1 MASDPKGRAVMISSI
16 EKRKLVYVLNRD
28 PAGKPTIA
36 SPLEAHRTRTLT
48 FTTVGL
54 DNGYDN
60 PIFATLELQYPDSE
74 DYVVRESPED
84 LEDSRRRNEE
94 QRRSRRRGGS

>member
-16 EKRKLVYVLNRD
+16 KKRKLVYVLNRD
-28 PAGKPTIA
+28 ASGKPTIA

-48 FTTVGL
+48 FATVGL

-60 PIFATLELQYPDSE
+60 PIFATLELQYPDT
-74 DYVVRESPED
+74 
-84 LEDSRRRNEE
+84 EDSLYREA
-94 QRRSRRRGGS
+94 GSHLEKQLA